1 MFKMLEVVGSSP
13 ESFSE
18 AVKGAISEVIK
29 SGEKVHFF
37 EVVEQRGA
45 VRDGKFKEFQVKLK
59 VAVEVAE
66 QVEAK
71 GKKPQNFCP
80 TCHQPVGEEGHLCIP
95 VTKKDKKCDWC
106 GALIPDER
114 HLCDDK
120 IKELAYI
127 CNTCGRTAIKAEYL
141 CSPKKIE
148 K

>member
-1 MFKMLEVVGSSP
+1 MFKMLEVVGTSP
-13 ESFSE
+13 ASFSE
-18 AVKGAISEVIK
+18 AVKEAVNQVVK

-45 VRDGKFKEFQVKLK
+45 VRDGKFKEFQVKIK
-59 VAVEVAE
+59 VAVELPA
-66 QVEAK
+66 QTEAK
-71 GKKPQNFCP
+71 KDKSDGFCP
-80 TCHQPVGEEGHLCIP
+80 TCHQMVGKKGHLCVP
-95 VTKKDKKCDWC
+95 VTKKDHKCEWC

-127 CNTCGRTAIKAEYL
+127 CNTCGRTAVSAEYL